1 MLKKLKIKFISAV
14 VIIISVLII
23 IILLSINLI
32 MINDMEKRVVKS
44 MKDIAI
50 KDGIK
55 PPSFNLEPFK
65 EQDKYL
71 ALNFIIKLDRDD
83 NIIEIIYPKSVDISD
98 YDIEKILNNILENN
112 EIIDFNEQYYKNN
125 NLAYFLM
132 NKPYGKIIV
141 FEDITNFNQTKQNLI
156 YISILVY
163 IVSFVVVFII
173 AYFLTEWIIKP
184 VKENFELQKQFIAN
198 ASHELKT
205 PIAIISTNLS
215 ILEDENED
223 INREFWIEGIKDEIF
238 KMNKLINE
246 LLVLSKSEKLN
257 EVKEKTEFNL
267 SDIITSIIFQ
277 YEAICFEKNRILK
290 YNIKEDIFINTN
302 KEDVITIIRIFL
314 DNAIKYSNKDDIVE
328 ITLNEYRNKIQ
339 LIIFNTGIGI
349 ENKYIDKIF
358 ERFFRIDLSR
368 NKEIEGYGLGLAI
381 AKNIIE
387 NNKWSVS
394 VESEYTKWVK
404 FKVNF

>member
-14 VIIISVLII
+14 IIIISVLII
-23 IILLSINLI
+23 IILLSVNLI
-32 MINDMEKRVVKS
+32 MIDNMEKRIIKS

-50 KDGIK
+50 KDGMK
-55 PPSFNLEPFK
+55 LPSFNLEPFK

-71 ALNFIIKLDRDD
+71 ALNFIVKLDKYD
-83 NIIEIIYPKSVDISD
+83 NIIETIYPKSVDISD
-98 YDIEKILNNILENN
+98 YDIEKLLNYILENN
-112 EIIDFNEQYYKNN
+112 EIIDFNERCYKSN

-205 PIAIISTNLS
+205 PLAIMSTNLS
-215 ILEDENED
+215 IIKDVNED
-223 INREFWIEGIKDEIF
+223 TNREFWIDGIKDEIF

-246 LLVLSKSEKLN
+246 LLILSKSEKLN
-257 EVKEKTEFNL
+257 EVKEKTKFNL
-267 SDIITSIIFQ
+267 SGVIANIIFQ

>member
-1 MLKKLKIKFISAV
+1 
-14 VIIISVLII
+14 
-23 IILLSINLI
+23 
-32 MINDMEKRVVKS
+32 

-55 PPSFNLEPFK
+55 LPSFNLESFK

-83 NIIEIIYPKSVDISD
+83 NIIETIYPKSVDISD

-163 IVSFVVVFII
+163 IVSFVVFFII
-173 AYFLTEWIIKP
+173 PYFLTEWIIKS
-184 VKENFELQKQFIAN
+184 VKENFELQKQFIDN

-205 PIAIISTNLS
+205 PLAIMSTNLS

-223 INREFWIEGIKDEIF
+223 TNREFWIEGIKDEIF

-246 LLVLSKSEKLN
+246 LLVLLKSEKLN
-257 EVKEKTEFNL
+257 EVKEKTEF
-267 SDIITSIIFQ
+267 
-277 YEAICFEKNRILK
+277 K
-290 YNIKEDIFINTN
+290 
-302 KEDVITIIRIFL
+302 
-314 DNAIKYSNKDDIVE
+314 
-328 ITLNEYRNKIQ
+328 
-339 LIIFNTGIGI
+339 
-349 ENKYIDKIF
+349 
-358 ERFFRIDLSR
+358 
-368 NKEIEGYGLGLAI
+368 
-381 AKNIIE
+381 
-387 NNKWSVS
+387 
-394 VESEYTKWVK
+394 
-404 FKVNF
+404 